1 MLLQSLEWGVPMISG
16 MIAMR
21 DRTGIVVWVC
31 AKCRA
36 EAIYR
41 AAQTAAGV
49 ASVEACCPVCNRR
62 VGEWHSRDE
71 RDQELLA
78 AVHKRHIAA

>member
-1 MLLQSLEWGVPMISG
+1 MISH

-49 ASVEACCPVCNRR
+49 ASVEACCPVCHRR
-62 VGEWHSRDE
+62 LGEGRSRDE
-71 RDQELLA
+71 RVRELLA
-78 AVHKRHIAA
+78 AVHSLTVAA